1 MAPNGRGVDVIEG
14 YAPLRTVAGSG
25 APTAFHVVAGEVS
38 AEALKAAQTW
48 SDAHDGLALL
58 IWQGGALRHEQYA
71 PHLTATNRF
80 ETFSM
85 HKTVLGLLYGAAI
98 RDGAIASIDDPVGT
112 YVIEWRDDPRGA
124 IPLRHLLGMSSGLK
138 FHSLDK
144 GDPQALKLMLGD
156 RISDTALE
164 TQIDQPFGSKFDY
177 YNVDAQIA
185 GIALDRALK
194 AKGLGDY
201 AAYLSKALLAP
212 IGAGDAVLWV
222 EREDGDPRF
231 FAGLQATA
239 RDWLRVGR
247 LIAGGGAIDGE
258 QIIPADWIATMT
270 AANPLNPAY
279 GLLIWRGAAWSEKRS
294 YGPSTMYAA
303 PHSAPFAIEDLVYLD
318 GFGGQ
323 RVYAS
328 PSRDLVI
335 VRIGRPRLDFDDAA
349 LPNFLA

>member
-1 MAPNGRGVDVIEG
+1 MAPNGRGVDEITG
-14 YAPLRTVAGSG
+14 YAPLRTAAGASAPATFAVTPG
-25 APTAFHVVAGEVS
+25 AILPA
-38 AEALKAAQTW
+38 ALEAAQAW

-58 IWQGGALRHEQYA
+58 VWQDGALRHEVYA
-71 PHLTATNRF
+71 PHLTTANRF

-112 YVIEWRDDPRGA
+112 YIAEWRDDPRGA
-124 IPLRHLLGMSSGLK
+124 IPLRCFLGMSSGLK

-144 GDPQALKLMLGD
+144 GDPQAMKLMLGD

-164 TQIDQPFGSKFDY
+164 TQIDQPYGTKFDY

-201 AAYLSKALLAP
+201 ASYLSTALLTT

-239 RDWLRVGR
+239 RDWLQIGR
-247 LIAGGGAIDGE
+247 LIAGGGAIDGQ
-258 QIIPADWIATMT
+258 QIIPTDWVATMT

-323 RVYAS
+323 RVYVS
-328 PSRDLVI
+328 PSRELVI
-335 VRIGRPRLDFDDAA
+335 VRTGRPRLDFDDAA
-349 LPNFLA
+349 LPNLLA

>member
-14 YAPLRTVAGSG
+14 YGPLRIVAGAATTPVLPIADG
-25 APTAFHVVAGEVS
+25 ATAQ
-38 AEALKAAQTW
+38 ALEAAQTW

-58 IWQGGALRHEQYA
+58 VWKDGALRHERYA
-71 PHLTATNRF
+71 DHLTSASQF

-98 RDGAIASIDDPVGT
+98 RDGAIGCIDDPVGT
-112 YVIEWRDDPRGA
+112 YIAEWRDDPRGA
-124 IPLRHLLGMSSGLK
+124 IPLRHFLGMSSGLR

-164 TQIDQPFGSKFDY
+164 TQIEQPFGTKFDY
-177 YNVDAQIA
+177 YNIDAQIA

-201 AAYLSKALLAP
+201 ATYLSTALWAP
-212 IGAGDAVLWV
+212 IGAGQARLWI

-239 RDWLRVGR
+239 RDWLQVGR
-247 LIAGGGAIDGE
+247 LLAGGGALDGRE
-258 QIIPADWIATMT
+258 VIPAEWVATMS
-270 AANPLNPAY
+270 AANPLNPAF
-279 GLLIWRGAAWSEKRS
+279 GLLLWRGANSSPART
-294 YGPSTMYAA
+294 YGPSTTYAA
-303 PHSAPFAIEDLVYLD
+303 PHGAAFAADDLMFLD

-323 RVYAS
+323 RVYVS

-335 VRIGRPRLDFDDAA
+335 VRIGRPRLDFDDSVI
-349 LPNFLA
+349 PNLLTA